1 MNMISIYFHSL
12 DMVLQ
17 SSGSKLPAGA
27 GIVFQIQMGLFYETA
42 QIPIKVIK
50 TTLSPLVTCP

>member
-1 MNMISIYFHSL
+1 MKMISIYFHSL

-17 SSGSKLPAGA
+17 SSWSKLPAGA
-27 GIVFQIQMGLFYETA
+27 VIVFLIQMGLFYETA

-50 TTLSPLVTCP
+50 TTLFPLVTCQ